1 MARNQPT
8 TLVLD
13 PEAEHTGSKFA
24 QLLQKLSSEGLS
36 PSLLSDRL
44 IALFQARSLL
54 SRQNTP
60 LTPNAMLHLHSTRSL
75 LLLDRLHR
83 YSIFLPLPNPSN
95 PPCRTGSWQRSLV
108 NREIFHDKKN
118 SIVPLHRAAQAKA
131 LPAATCVLGS
141 TDNMDSYLCL
151 CRSLYVE
158 HARIRCLLSPFM
170 AGGIRRLP
178 QGSHMKKG

>member
-36 PSLLSDRL
+36 PSLLSDRS

-83 YSIFLPLPNPSN
+83 YSIFLPLPTPSN
-95 PPCRTGSWQRSLV
+95 PPCRTGLWQRSLV
-108 NREIFHDKKN
+108 DREIFHDMKN
-118 SIVPLHRAAQAKA
+118 SIVPLHRARRRPCPRP
-131 LPAATCVLGS
+131 LVSWEVRITWIVTYVCV
-141 TDNMDSYLCL
+141 
-151 CRSLYVE
+151 
-158 HARIRCLLSPFM
+158 ARCMWSILAFGACCLLLWLAGSGGSP
-170 AGGIRRLP
+170 
-178 QGSHMKKG
+178 KGVI